1 MISLGAVAAT
11 TAIAATLAT
20 AATAG
25 GPTTIGRAPGE
36 LFGPLA
42 STARYI
48 VYAQPSGD
56 DDEPVP
62 IEELDLRTHRKTTL
76 VAAGLPALGVG
87 ATAGWAAFVA
97 PYGNGQALFAVRH
110 RTTRRVVLS
119 TSIVSPVT
127 SHGDELAWA
136 EERGGRQRVLVRT
149 MTTQHT
155 WVAADFPRCAAGN
168 CYRIDYVTLSDAGVA
183 FDRGAIGP
191 QPSFVLRRRFD
202 GPLESTAVPGD
213 PQPDLVPSSAGA
225 FYFVLDRGWFRW
237 DFASRHPQLTAAP
250 RPPTAQVLAVSARG
264 VLVQTGTSCHA
275 KLVFMS
281 AGRSQTLLPPKTA
294 GATGEVCAHV
304 TGFSIE
310 AKRLVVGWGL
320 LPKLSLQ
327 THSDAGVLGIL
338 AIHPV

>member
-1 MISLGAVAAT
+1 MRALPAVIAT
-11 TAIAATLAT
+11 TAVAATLAT

-25 GPTTIGRAPGE
+25 APTTIGRAPGE

-42 STARYI
+42 STPRYV

-87 ATAGWAAFVA
+87 ATDGWAAFVA

-110 RTTRRVVLS
+110 GTTRRVVLS

-155 WVAADFPRCAAGN
+155 WVAADLPRCAGGY
-168 CYRIDYVTLSDAGVA
+168 CYRIDYVTLSDNGVA

-191 QPSFVLRRRFD
+191 EPSFVLRRRFN
-202 GPLESTAVPGD
+202 GSLESIAVPGD
-213 PQPDLVPSSAGA
+213 PQPDLVPSNAGA
-225 FYFVLDRGWFRW
+225 FYYVLDRGWFSW
-237 DFASRHPQLTAAP
+237 DFADRRPRETKAPQ
-250 RPPTAQVLAVSARG
+250 PPKGQVLAVDTRG
-264 VLVQTGTSCHA
+264 ILVQTGTSCHA
-275 KLVFMS
+275 KLVFIG
-281 AGRSQTLLPPKTA
+281 GRRTQEILPPKAA
-294 GATGEVCAHV
+294 GNVCAHV
-304 TGFSIE
+304 TGFSIQ
-310 AKRLVVGWGL
+310 ATRLVIGWGL

-327 THSDAGVLGIL
+327 LHSDAGVLGVL
-338 AIHPV
+338 AIQPL

>member
-1 MISLGAVAAT
+1 MTALGAVAAT

-25 GPTTIGRAPGE
+25 GPTTIGRAQGE

-42 STARYI
+42 SNARYI

-87 ATAGWAAFVA
+87 ATPGWAAFVA

-110 RTTRRVVLS
+110 GTTRRVVLS

-127 SHGDELAWA
+127 SDGDRLAWA

-149 MTTQHT
+149 MTTRHT
-155 WVAADFPRCAAGN
+155 WVAADFPRCTAGS
-168 CYRIDYVTLSDAGVA
+168 CYRIDYVTLSDAGVT
-183 FDRGAIGP
+183 FDRGAIGT

-237 DFASRHPQLTAAP
+237 DFTSRRPTSTDAPQPP
-250 RPPTAQVLAVSARG
+250 RGQVLAVDARG

-281 AGRSQTLLPPKTA
+281 KGRTRAFLPPRA
-294 GATGEVCAHV
+294 PGGSGEVCAHV

-310 AKRLVVGWGL
+310 AHRLVVGWGL
-320 LPKLSLQ
+320 LPKVSLQ

-338 AIHPV
+338 AVQPL